1 MKKGHI
7 VNKQEFKYFN
17 TASYMDEA
25 LLYFL
30 EQKEF
35 EFITVKEIC
44 KKAGV
49 NRSTFYLHYENMDDL
64 LEETISYVN
73 KKFMSKFDEIDNSD
87 TVVHMLLCKDDEP
100 IATCRFFKVN
110 NEYKI
115 GRIAVVKE
123 YRGQGIGRIIVS
135 CAEEKVYELGGR
147 ELCLSSQVRVQGFYE
162 KLGYVAEGEI
172 YMDQMCPHIKMK
184 KKLEGSSL

>member
-1 MKKGHI
+1 MKYGCFDVKTFNKLEPNIKMIRKI
-7 VNKQEFKYFN
+7 VFE
-17 TASYMDEA
+17 DE
-25 LLYFL
+25 
-30 EQKEF
+30 QG
-35 EFITVKEIC
+35 FIDE
-44 KKAGV
+44 
-49 NRSTFYLHYENMDDL
+49 
-64 LEETISYVN
+64 
-73 KKFMSKFDEIDNSD
+73 FDEIDNSD
-87 TVVHMLLCKDDEP
+87 TVVHMLLCKDAVP

-147 ELCLSSQVRVQGFYE
+147 ELCLSSHVRVQGFYE

>member
-1 MKKGHI
+1 MKYGCFDVKTFNKLEPNIRMIRKI
-7 VNKQEFKYFN
+7 VFE
-17 TASYMDEA
+17 DE
-25 LLYFL
+25 
-30 EQKEF
+30 QG
-35 EFITVKEIC
+35 FIDE
-44 KKAGV
+44 
-49 NRSTFYLHYENMDDL
+49 
-64 LEETISYVN
+64 
-73 KKFMSKFDEIDNSD
+73 FDEIDNSD

-110 NEYKI
+110 DEYKI